1 MANRIGAQVTING
14 MRYTISDVNLTGERK
29 PVIVLTR
36 EFDKSLWYAKCNNVT
51 RFTHIMRI
59 PDKAHANLDH
69 YDAVTTL
76 DAIIRRL

>member
-1 MANRIGAQVTING
+1 MNTIGSRVHING
-14 MRYTISDVNLTGERK
+14 MTYSIENVLLTGERK
-29 PVIVLTR
+29 PVIILQR

-51 RFTHIMRI
+51 RFTHIKRI
-59 PDKAHANLDH
+59 PDKAHAHLDH